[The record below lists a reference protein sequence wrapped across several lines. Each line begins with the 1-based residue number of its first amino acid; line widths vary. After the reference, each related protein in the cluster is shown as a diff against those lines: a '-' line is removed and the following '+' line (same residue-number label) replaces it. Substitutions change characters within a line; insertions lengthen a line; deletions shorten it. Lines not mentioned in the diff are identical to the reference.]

1 MIFFLSSRIGLIL
14 FIQKFKQDVS
24 VIYHPEAFADKQDL
38 IYRALALHFTRQ
50 GQFDLCEEFL
60 NEAEIPIDN
69 ELRDTVEKLRNDIE
83 QMYTILDKIEKEKDL
98 SLAIQ

>member
-1 MIFFLSSRIGLIL
+1 M
-14 FIQKFKQDVS
+14 
-24 VIYHPEAFADKQDL
+24 
-38 IYRALALHFTRQ
+38 ALHFTRQ

-69 ELRDTVEKLRNDIE
+69 ELRDTLEKLRNDIE